1 MKQNEI
7 NDIIITLYNIYTTKF
22 INICPPDNYKS
33 VKQMINIFKQVNQ
46 ISDVNLSDPITQN
59 IVDLD
64 GDKQFFVQFKAKLY
78 LNDLKSCIIAT
89 INCIPTE
96 SNDINGY
103 YSIVLQLDNNSNM
116 VNENF
121 KTSKTRSDDEL
132 DYKSLAK
139 DLAKAKTFE
148 DIKCIIKT
156 YLAEGIVAGAALT
169 FLLLSFGFS
178 NTQRAELTRELINDE
193 MYYVY
198 DYDSQEYYDDNTLEL
213 TSEDFEDI
221 AADPDWKLLSSD
233 VEATVYNAVPSQCN
247 NDVKH
252 TASMFELDLKQPEKH
267 RVIAME
273 RTMMA
278 KYGLKY
284 GSIVRIE
291 GTGAYDGEYQIQDT
305 MNKRFAGQ
313 EKIDILVNNKVK
325 YGKWNNVK
333 IYALT
338 NTNILTQIKDKMLDA
353 KNQASIDKR
362 QKNVYKSN

>member
-1 MKQNEI
+1 
-7 NDIIITLYNIYTTKF
+7 
-22 INICPPDNYKS
+22 
-33 VKQMINIFKQVNQ
+33 
-46 ISDVNLSDPITQN
+46 
-59 IVDLD
+59 
-64 GDKQFFVQFKAKLY
+64 
-78 LNDLKSCIIAT
+78 
-89 INCIPTE
+89 
-96 SNDINGY
+96 
-103 YSIVLQLDNNSNM
+103 M
-116 VNENF
+116 VNEKF
-121 KTSKTRSDDEL
+121 KTSKTRSVDEL

-156 YLAEGIVAGAALT
+156 YLSEGIVAGAALT

-178 NTQRAELTRELINDE
+178 NTQRAELTCELINDE
-193 MYYVY
+193 MYYE
-198 DYDSQEYYDDNTLEL
+198 YDSDSQDYYDNTLEL

-221 AADPDWKLLSSD
+221 TADPDWKLISAD
-233 VEATVYNAVPSQCN
+233 VEATVYNAVPAQCN
-247 NDVKH
+247 KDVKH

-273 RTMMA
+273 RTMMN

-333 IYALT
+333 IYALA
-338 NTNILTQIKDKMLDA
+338 NPNILTQIKDKMLDA
-353 KNQASIDKR
+353 KNQVSVDKR
-362 QKNVYKSN
+362 QKNVYKTN